1 MKTCFTA
8 LLVEFV
14 AVAQFVYPLHDI
26 HPNAECAKNLDS
38 WVKYQKLLETN
49 KRDDEPFRGLYKN
62 FTYDICYMGQNVVI
76 YGSYCMNHT
85 IYGRLLA

>member
-49 KRDDEPFRGLYKN
+49 KRDDEPFRGLYVLPK
-62 FTYDICYMGQNVVI
+62 
-76 YGSYCMNHT
+76 
-85 IYGRLLA
+85 LLKATFPLEATM

>member
-49 KRDDEPFRGLYKN
+49 KRDDEPFRGLYISYN
-62 FTYDICYMGQNVVI
+62 LYGPYNMGQNVVI
-76 YGSYCMNHT
+76 YGPYDIWST
-85 IYGRLLA
+85 TSLI